1 MLIYLIRHAEKEK
14 LSTDPPLT
22 KLGQEQAQ
30 KTAEYFK
37 DIQID
42 KIYSSPL
49 KRTKETSEIISKYL
63 KMNFEIDD
71 LLKERFNWGDI
82 KNQTH
87 SEFVEMWKKSSL
99 ARNWQP
105 PEGFS
110 SDEAGDRLKKF
121 IETIDK
127 NNVDKV
133 IAVSHGGIIADFL
146 RNTFEDKVL
155 NELLP
160 DFSDY
165 YEYLIP
171 FSSITILEK
180 IDADYKV
187 ISIADAKHLK

>member
-1 MLIYLIRHAEKEK
+1 MQIYLIRHAEKERIQ
-14 LSTDPPLT
+14 TDPPLT

-37 DIQID
+37 DIKIN

-63 KMNFEIDD
+63 KMDFVIDD

-110 SDEAGDRLKKF
+110 SNEAGERLNKF
-121 IETIDK
+121 IENIDE
-127 NNVDKV
+127 NNIDKV
-133 IAVSHGGIIADFL
+133 IVVSHGGIIADFL
-146 RNTFEDKVL
+146 RSTFEDKIL
-155 NELLP
+155 NEVLP

-165 YEYLIP
+165 YEFLIP

-180 IDADYKV
+180 KKTDYKL
-187 ISIADAKHLK
+187 ISIANTNHLK